1 MFVLLLAWA
10 TFGMATG
17 SGNEASVKVAVP
29 ADAREWTDA
38 TGSKHVRAAL
48 LSRQGDKLWLRRSDG
63 KLATATVSQLSL
75 ADRQY
80 VATHPAGI
88 TDDSRPKPKS
98 TGLAARVVDKIGQ
111 QVQSMVELPR
121 WTTGSQSD
129 KPGRAVPAAV
139 MYIRVSR
146 EFLEDYVERT
156 VQRKKPVSD
165 YILGAR
171 IAGESNTRGK
181 TSFELL
187 PGNGRLTG
195 RITFEG
201 TVHAQT
207 RGYKSPVVLQ
217 QVSDSTFRSS
227 KLISMDEN
235 GLRVSRATTDAPTNL
250 KTVGIDTS
258 LPRLRGRIARRIAW
272 GRVAGSHQQAESITS
287 QHTAANI
294 SRDFDEQIDQ
304 SVAKVQKA
312 FESKAPEWDREHR
325 TAQTEMRFRSC
336 ADCIEVAMIRRE
348 ANNEERKLRPPTVDG
363 NPDVAV
369 RVHRAMLTR
378 AMADPQVRDDWAP
391 IFVKVLSARFS
402 RNEGASSNADKKSP
416 IDTTRWAFDLDWLAM
431 DFMDSTR

>member
-10 TFGMATG
+10 TLGATI
-17 SGNEASVKVAVP
+17 EPAHERSVKTTELANS
-29 ADAREWTDA
+29 REWTDA
-38 TGSKHVRAAL
+38 SGSKHVRAVL
-48 LSRQGDKLWLRRSDG
+48 LNMEGDKLWLRRSDG
-63 KLATATVSQLSL
+63 KLATATVSQLSFS
-75 ADRQY
+75 DRQY
-80 VATHPAGI
+80 VATHRAGA
-88 TDDSRPKPKS
+88 TDDSRVSPKS
-98 TGLAARVVDKIGQ
+98 AGLAAQVVDKIGE

-121 WTTGSQSD
+121 WTKGSQSD
-129 KPGRAVPAAV
+129 KPGRTVPAAV

-156 VQRKKPVSD
+156 VERKKPVSD

-187 PGNGRLTG
+187 PSNGRLMG

-227 KLISMDEN
+227 KLVSMDEN
-235 GLRVSRATTDAPTNL
+235 GLHVSRATTDAPTNL
-250 KTVGIDTS
+250 QTVGIDTS

-272 GRVAGSHQQAESITS
+272 GRVAGSHHQAEAITS

-294 SRDFDEQIDQ
+294 GRDFDEQIDQ

-312 FESKAPEWDREHR
+312 FESKVPEWDREHR

-336 ADCIEVAMIRRE
+336 ADCIEVALIRRE

-378 AMADPQVRDDWAP
+378 AMADPKVRDDWAP
-391 IFVKVLSARFS
+391 VFIKVLNTRFG
-402 RNEGASSNADKKSP
+402 RNEDAGSKADKKSP
-416 IDTTRWAFDLDWLAM
+416 IDSSKWAFDLDWLAM
-431 DFMDSTR
+431 DFTDSTR